1 MNLTGGAFCMGTR
14 VMYPIEVKK
23 KAIQMKKIAVRVI
36 MEELGIKNKTQIETW
51 WRWYRNGEEHR
62 LVQQIEKQYTFGK
75 GPEVLSEKDQ
85 LLQENKYLKMQI
97 ALLKMCKKWEGSE

>member
-1 MNLTGGAFCMGTR
+1 MGTR

-62 LVQQIEKQYTFGK
+62 LVQPIEKQYTFGK